1 VAELTM
7 NRLPWWGQMAVFAVL
22 GLSAGG
28 AFFYYYDLP
37 AQERLRAQESEVAA
51 ARGRIDKGLAT
62 ARQLPAFKGQVTEL
76 EARLVDLRA
85 ILPEEKDVADLLR
98 RIQTIATQSDL
109 RIRGFKPQPMAR
121 RRLHAE
127 WPISLELDGSYHNV
141 GLFLDRVSKFP
152 RIINVGG
159 ITMQSSS
166 DQSSTGASV
175 AMTCTATT
183 FVMIEAPPGTAPPAA
198 TPAGGKP

>member
-1 VAELTM
+1 MADLTM

-22 GLSAGG
+22 GLAAGG

-37 AQERLRAQESEVAA
+37 AQERLRAQEAEVAA

-62 ARQLPAFKGQVTEL
+62 ARQLPAFKGQVAEL
-76 EARLVDLRA
+76 EGRLVDLRA

-121 RRLHAE
+121 RSLHAE
-127 WPISLELDGSYHNV
+127 WPISLELDGTYHNV

-175 AMTCTATT
+175 AVSCTATT
-183 FVMIEAPPGTAPPAA
+183 FVMVEAAPAPAPASGAPPG
-198 TPAGGKP
+198 GKP

>member
-1 VAELTM
+1 MADLTM

-22 GLSAGG
+22 GLAAGG
-28 AFFYYYDLP
+28 AFFYYYDVP
-37 AQERLRAQESEVAA
+37 AQERLRAQEAEVAA

-62 ARQLPAFKGQVTEL
+62 ARQLPAFKGQVAEL
-76 EARLVDLRA
+76 EGRLVDLRA

-127 WPISLELDGSYHNV
+127 WPISLELDGTYHNV

-175 AMTCTATT
+175 AVSCTATT
-183 FVMIEAPPGTAPPAA
+183 FVMVEAAPAPAPASGAPPG
-198 TPAGGKP
+198 GKP